1 MAARVRN
8 YAELSLDK
16 VPCLR
21 NMYVVVVQVKIGRMY
36 EKAAKVKL
44 QLATSMSCKC
54 FDLQVSHWLDTGKE
68 DSLSLRKEVLRL
80 SSLFIPPISH

>member
-36 EKAAKVKL
+36 EKAAKVKQGHL
-44 QLATSMSCKC
+44 HVM
-54 FDLQVSHWLDTGKE
+54 
-68 DSLSLRKEVLRL
+68 
-80 SSLFIPPISH
+80 

>member
-54 FDLQVSHWLDTGKE
+54 FDLQVSHWLDTEKE
-68 DSLSLRKEVLRL
+68 DSLTYEKKFLDFLLSLYH
-80 SSLFIPPISH
+80 PISH